1 MKDYSTLRRTCSI
14 PIHRIPRLQSARL
27 NSQRVHFCTLEP
39 AFASS
44 TTIYL
49 RFIDTVSE
57 TRLLLYR
64 LHCSSSLAV
73 SSRLNLKKIC
83 GYPARSTRR
92 VISFKIY
99 IYIFFA
105 IYSIKY
111 LNSTLEYQSYMQIIQ
126 YNIQYNNVECEKTK
140 NSEACITLFN
150 RDLRLAKDIYIYI
163 YSNIFRTGSRQ
174 REFDQRRCKH
184 RSNNCRIP
192 LYPPPPF
199 LSLESSLHPS

>member
-1 MKDYSTLRRTCSI
+1 MKDYSTLRRTCS
-14 PIHRIPRLQSARL
+14 IHRIPRLQSARL

-150 RDLRLAKDIYIYI
+150 RDLRLTKDIYI

>member
-1 MKDYSTLRRTCSI
+1 MSFSFLFFFRNNIFSRKIIQIILDTSRAWRTTLRFVV
-14 PIHRIPRLQSARL
+14 PVRIPRLQSARL

-126 YNIQYNNVECEKTK
+126 YNIVQ
-140 NSEACITLFN
+140 
-150 RDLRLAKDIYIYI
+150 
-163 YSNIFRTGSRQ
+163 
-174 REFDQRRCKH
+174 
-184 RSNNCRIP
+184 
-192 LYPPPPF
+192 
-199 LSLESSLHPS
+199 

>member
-150 RDLRLAKDIYIYI
+150 RDLRLAKDIY
-163 YSNIFRTGSRQ
+163 SNIFRTGSRQ

>member
-150 RDLRLAKDIYIYI
+150 RDLRLAKDIY
-163 YSNIFRTGSRQ
+163 SNIFRTGSRQ
-174 REFDQRRCKH
+174 REFDQRRCKY

-192 LYPPPPF
+192 FYPPPPF